1 MDYPEP
7 SRARRIRD
15 KQRMKAKA
23 RRIWKH
29 IADLYPVGKRQA
41 YLKANEKL
49 ADHLAH
55 CNRWCCNKRRKHEGP
70 PIQEIREAMR
80 ADETISA

>member
-29 IADLYPVGKRQA
+29 IADLYPVGGSSCALQPLVLQQA
-41 YLKANEKL
+41 EKA
-49 ADHLAH
+49 
-55 CNRWCCNKRRKHEGP
+55 
-70 PIQEIREAMR
+70 
-80 ADETISA
+80 